1 MKKILT
7 LIAILFCTAMYSQD
21 YVLLEINS
29 EWNWS
34 NKAKIDKIHSITHKV
49 AYLEQQTLSFKK
61 KVKSVPLVILY
72 KDGKPIKRWQ
82 ADLSFKLIIT
92 KEQVLKAIETE
103 KNN

>member
-1 MKKILT
+1 MKKALA
-7 LIAILFCTAMYSQD
+7 LLLLMFACCTMYSQE

-34 NKAKIDKIHSITHKV
+34 NKAKVDKIEGVTYKA

-92 KEQVLKAIETE
+92 KEQVLKAIEN
-103 KNN
+103 KN

>member
-1 MKKILT
+1 MKKALA
-7 LIAILFCTAMYSQD
+7 LLLLMFACCTMYSQE

-34 NKAKIDKIHSITHKV
+34 NKAKIDKIEGVTYKA

-72 KDGKPIKRWQ
+72 KDGRPIKRWQ

-92 KEQVLKAIETE
+92 KEQVLKAIEN
-103 KNN
+103 KN

>member
-1 MKKILT
+1 MKKALM
-7 LIAILFCTAMYSQD
+7 LLLLMFACCTMYSQE

-34 NKAKIDKIHSITHKV
+34 NKAKIDKIEGITHKV

-72 KDGKPIKRWQ
+72 KDGKAIERWQ

-92 KEQVLKAIETE
+92 KEQVLKAIEN
-103 KNN
+103 KK